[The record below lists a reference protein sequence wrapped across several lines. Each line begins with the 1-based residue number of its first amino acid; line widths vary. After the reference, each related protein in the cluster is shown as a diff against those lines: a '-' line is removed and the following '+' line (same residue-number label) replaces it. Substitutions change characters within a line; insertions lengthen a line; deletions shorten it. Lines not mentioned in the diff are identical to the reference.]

1 MLAVMI
7 LPVLAHGQN
16 PPQPSPGAGPIDPGS
31 NPNTTISGIIEAII
45 GWAFWLLMLL
55 AVVFIIWAAFLYL
68 TSGGNEE
75 KTGKAKS
82 YIVAAVVAIVIA
94 LLARV
99 IVAVVQSLVQAH

>member
-1 MLAVMI
+1 MLAIMF
-7 LPVLAHGQN
+7 LPLAVHA
-16 PPQPSPGAGPIDPGS
+16 QPVGPIDPTS
-31 NPNTTISGIIEAII
+31 NPNAKIGFIIDNII
-45 GWAFWLLMLL
+45 TWAFWLLMLL

-75 KTGKAKS
+75 KTGKAKG

-99 IVAVVQSLVQAH
+99 IVEVVRSLIK